1 MLPQSTILGR
11 LKILEVYDF
20 YDIPRLFFCQNMA
33 GQRYLALSIDEEE
46 FSLVWLYVAIS
57 PLRFEALRTGQITLC
72 DAYLKAEDDIVL
84 KVVTRQDSY
93 DTIELVYCP
102 EIPNDWL
109 PAAGELLSPSFET
122 TFSQNEERH
131 LA

>member
-33 GQRYLALSIDEEE
+33 GQRYLALSIDDEE

-57 PLRFEALRTGQITLC
+57 SKRFQALRTCQITLR

-84 KVVTRQDSY
+84 KVVTRQDGY
-93 DTIELVYCP
+93 DTLELVYCP
-102 EIPNDWL
+102 DIPEDWL
-109 PAAGELLSPSFET
+109 PAAGELLSPT
-122 TFSQNEERH
+122 LIH
-131 LA
+131 